1 MKYLKRFN
9 ESLED
14 DWDLEEIGDIFQDV
28 IDEGFKIEDVHI
40 GNSLP
45 IAPKLWCN
53 SHHDFTGNKSF
64 KSLTIKFDST
74 YKSNFKD
81 PKYDLSFLDILDEA
95 IKHFE
100 SFYGVKLESIYTVGL
115 PTGKPNPFTDYSTS
129 GIKRGSLFNWF
140 NSCETI
146 RDINKVR
153 NEELKRMTTST
164 RLTQSAKDDAESEID
179 KLTLTRF
186 DLTFDITKT

>member
-1 MKYLKRFN
+1 MKYLKRFD
-9 ESLED
+9 ESLEE
-14 DWDLEEIGDIFQDV
+14 DWDLEEISDIFQDV
-28 IDEGFKIEDVHI
+28 IDEGFKIDDVHI
-40 GNSLP
+40 GQSLP

-64 KSLTIKFDST
+64 KSLTIKFEST
-74 YKSNFKD
+74 YKSNFQD

-100 SFYGVKLESIYTVGL
+100 SLYGVKLESIYTVGL
-115 PTGKPNPFTDYSTS
+115 PTTDYSAS
-129 GIKRGSLFNWF
+129 GIKRASIYNWF

-146 RDINKVR
+146 KDINKVN
-153 NEELKRMTTST
+153 NEIFKKMTNSP
-164 RLTQSAKDDAESEID
+164 RLTQSAKDDAKSKID

-186 DLTFDITKT
+186 DLTFDLTKTI